1 MPNDPDAPA
10 TPPPT
15 PLDSPVAT
23 DLRSDALGGPR
34 ADPPLPP
41 PPGTVEEGFW
51 SRSATQGAIVTTVAL
66 LLTVARSFILNEPV
80 SRESLAMGLEAI
92 TWAWLAAVGLHSVGP
107 ASLRAK

>member
-1 MPNDPDAPA
+1 MPDDPA
-10 TPPPT
+10 TPPPD
-15 PLDSPVAT
+15 PLASPVAT
-23 DLRSDALGGPR
+23 DLASDAAGEPR
-34 ADPPLPP
+34 ADPVVPP

-66 LLTVARSFILNEPV
+66 LLTVARSLILGEPV

-92 TWAWLAAVGLHSVGP
+92 TWAWLAAAGLHAVGP